1 MKKLIIFQY
10 DYVPKFFENP
20 EVILRTIEEP
30 FMFPLFDTMRWEIM
44 TYYDLLTIHKYSF
57 LIFLR
62 AYETT
67 KEKTLNPD
75 MSQYNRKMKLKCRN
89 WCWPK

>member
-67 KEKTLNPD
+67 KDLESRYVTV
-75 MSQYNRKMKLKCRN
+75 Q
-89 WCWPK
+89 